1 MKKPLSRMG
10 LALALCSG
18 MFLMGCDDDNDN
30 PTTPSSPA
38 PVEPSPT
45 PTPSA
50 APAPS
55 PSPTADPGNQPGASV
70 NFLGKLKTNTPPLL
84 RIGGQDVM
92 VDQNTTYDNAGAS
105 ITLADIPVGT
115 VVRVRGN
122 FMDDRTTV
130 LATRINIPPPDD
142 DGGSDQ

>member
-1 MKKPLSRMG
+1 MNQPLKRLG

-18 MFLMGCDDDNDN
+18 LALAGCDDDEDN
-30 PTTPSSPA
+30 PSSPSTPA
-38 PVEPSPT
+38 PVTPSPT

-50 APAPS
+50 APSPS
-55 PSPTADPGNQPGASV
+55 PSPTSQPGNQPGQSV

-92 VDQNTTYDNAGAS
+92 IDSNTTFDNAGNP
-105 ITLADIPVGT
+105 ITLGDIPIGT

-130 LATRINIPPPDD
+130 LATRINIPPPEDNS
-142 DGGSDQ
+142 GDQ